1 MKIRPF
7 SALRPATPE
16 LAARIASL
24 PYDVV
29 DTDEARALAAG
40 DPLFRRRSV

>member
-7 SALRPATPE
+7 SALRPADNA

-29 DTDEARALAAG
+29 DTAEARALAG
-40 DPLFRRRSV
+40 DPLSF